1 MRNNEPIGRGIW
13 IVLCALGI
21 LAAAVSTPAAEEIQ
35 WYASVQD
42 AQSAA
47 RASGK
52 PVYFFIFQPSDEAC
66 RTMRFTT
73 LRDDKVLA
81 LLGGFECCAI
91 DTELRE
97 NRPFVQKYS
106 WIETEDEVPDV
117 EVKISK
123 LPTNLFMDAGGKELY
138 IRRGYLPAAGF
149 ATLLE
154 QVTYQDAQRQALKR
168 DPQDARACANLG
180 HIMLELG
187 LSPEIAKEHL
197 NQAVANDP
205 ENATGAREDAT
216 LDLVILSI
224 PQDPAR
230 AFEALEAF
238 LRSYPNTKRSLE
250 VRYFKAVALAAQDD
264 RAKWQQAVELLG
276 TFKTP
281 DRSRPEFD
289 SPWTPLALGLEAELR
304 RVLGK

>member
-1 MRNNEPIGRGIW
+1 MRNTELVGRGLW
-13 IVLCALGI
+13 VVLCALGI
-21 LAAAVSTPAAEEIQ
+21 VAHAVPTPAAEEIE
-35 WYASVQD
+35 WYSSVED

-73 LRDDKVLA
+73 LRDEKVLA
-81 LLGGFECCAI
+81 LLGAFECCAI

-106 WIETEDEVPDV
+106 WIETEGEVADV

-138 IRRGYLPAAGF
+138 IRWGYLPAAGF

-154 QVTYQDAQRQALKR
+154 QIIYQDAQRQALER
-168 DPQDARACANLG
+168 DPKDARAAANLG
-180 HIMLELG
+180 HVMLELG
-187 LSPEIAKEHL
+187 LSPEIAREHL
-197 NQAVANDP
+197 DQAVANDP
-205 ENATGAREDAT
+205 GNATGAREDAT

-224 PQDPAR
+224 PQDPAK
-230 AFEALEAF
+230 AYEALEAF
-238 LRSYPNTKRSLE
+238 LRMYPDTGRALE

-264 RAKWQQAVELLG
+264 RAKWQQALELLR

-289 SPWTPLALGLEAELR
+289 SPWTPLALGLEADLR
-304 RVLGK
+304 RVLGR